1 MNRKNFLGGLAAAI
15 FFALAGAAA
24 NAADAWPTR
33 PVRIVVPVP
42 PGGPSDAY
50 ARAIAQR
57 MSEEWG
63 QQVLVD
69 NRTGASE
76 IVGAQLVAKS
86 LPDGY
91 TLLFTT
97 EAAIMLNQFAYLKP
111 GYDPEKD
118 LAPVTQMVSGPLVL
132 VVPASLPANTL
143 DEFVALAK
151 ARRDT
156 PISYGS
162 AGIGGVLQ
170 LAMVSLAQQQGLKL
184 VHVPYR
190 GAAPLMQ
197 DLVSGQVD
205 AGWVGVSGAVP
216 FVRDG
221 RLKALVVG
229 GSNRTKAL
237 PDAPVYRETRTKPS
251 RADFLFGL
259 VAPAGTPATIA
270 EKIAATV
277 RKIQADPKFRETHM
291 EPFGYES
298 IASTPAEFARFIA
311 IDRPLQAERIR
322 LSGLKPE

>member
-1 MNRKNFLGGLAAAI
+1 MNRKNFFTTLAAGVLSIAC
-15 FFALAGAAA
+15 AAA
-24 NAADAWPTR
+24 HAADPWPTR

-42 PGGPSDAY
+42 AGGPSDAY
-50 ARAIAQR
+50 ARAMAQR

-69 NRTGASE
+69 NKPGAGE
-76 IVGAQLVAKS
+76 IVGAQTVAKAP
-86 LPDGY
+86 PDGY

-118 LAPVTQMVSGPLVL
+118 LLPVTQMLSGPLVL
-132 VVPASLPANTL
+132 VVPAALPVNTIE
-143 DEFVALAK
+143 EFVALAK
-151 ARRDT
+151 ERKDKPMT
-156 PISYGS
+156 YGS

-170 LAMVSLAQQQGLKL
+170 LAMVSLAQQEDLKL

-205 AGWVGVSGAVP
+205 AGWVGVSGAAP

-221 RLKALVVG
+221 KLKALVVG
-229 GSNRTKAL
+229 GSSRAKAL
-237 PDAPVYRETRTKPS
+237 PDTPVYRETKTRPA
-251 RADFLFGL
+251 RADFLWGL

-270 EKIAATV
+270 ERIAATV
-277 RKIQADPKFRETHM
+277 RKVQSDAKFRETQM

-298 IASTPAEFARFIA
+298 VASTPAEFARFIA
-311 IDRPLQAERIR
+311 ADRSLQGERIR

>member
-1 MNRKNFLGGLAAAI
+1 MNRRNFIGGLTALAL
-15 FFALAGAAA
+15 ALAGAP
-24 NAADAWPTR
+24 ADATDPWPTR
-33 PVRIVVPVP
+33 TVRLVVPVP

-57 MSEEWG
+57 MTEEWG
-63 QQVLVD
+63 QQVIVD
-69 NRTGASE
+69 NKPGANE
-76 IVGAQLVAKS
+76 IIGAQLVAKS
-86 LPDGY
+86 TPDGH

-97 EAAIMLNQFAYLKP
+97 ESAIMLNQFVYLQP
-111 GYDPEKD
+111 GYDVEKD
-118 LAPVTQMVSGPLVL
+118 LVPVTQMVSGPLVL
-132 VVPASLPANTL
+132 VVPASLPVNTL

-151 ARRDT
+151 ARKDK
-156 PISYGS
+156 PLNYGS
-162 AGIGGVLQ
+162 AGGGGVLQ
-170 LAMVSLAQQQGLKL
+170 LAMVSLAQQQNLNL

-221 RLKALVVG
+221 KFKALVVG
-229 GSNRTKAL
+229 SSNRIKAL
-237 PDAPVYRETRTKPS
+237 PETPVYRETRIKPA

-259 VAPAGTPATIA
+259 VAPAGTPAAIG

-277 RKIQADPKFRETHM
+277 KKIQADPKFRETYM

-298 IASTPAEFARFIA
+298 VASTPAEFARFIA
-311 IDRPLQAERIR
+311 TDRPLQAERIR
-322 LSGLKPE
+322 LSGMKPE

>member
-1 MNRKNFLGGLAAAI
+1 MNRKHFFGGLAAIAI
-15 FFALAGAAA
+15 AFVAATA
-24 NAADAWPTR
+24 HAADPWPSR

-42 PGGPSDAY
+42 AGGPSDAY
-50 ARAIAQR
+50 ARAMAQR
-57 MSEEWG
+57 MTEEWG
-63 QQVLVD
+63 QQVIVD
-69 NRTGASE
+69 NKPGAGE
-76 IVGAQLVAKS
+76 IVGAQLVARA
-86 LPDGY
+86 PADGY

-111 GYDPEKD
+111 GYDIDKD
-118 LAPVTQMVSGPLVL
+118 LLPVTQMISGPLVL
-132 VVPASLPANTL
+132 VVPASLPAKTL

-151 ARRDT
+151 SRKDKPLT
-156 PISYGS
+156 YGS

-170 LAMVSLAQQQGLKL
+170 LAMVSLAQEQDLKL

-221 RLKALVVG
+221 KLKALVVG
-229 GSNRTKAL
+229 GTNRTKAL
-237 PDAPVYRETRTKPS
+237 PDTPVYRETKTKPS

-259 VAPAGTPATIA
+259 VAPAGTPAAITD
-270 EKIAATV
+270 KVAATV
-277 RKIQADPKFRETHM
+277 RKIQSDAKFREMHM

-311 IDRPLQAERIR
+311 TDRPLQGERIR

>member
-1 MNRKNFLGGLAAAI
+1 MNRKSFLRGLAAI
-15 FFALAGAAA
+15 ALALVGTAAA
-24 NAADAWPTR
+24 AADPWPAR

-42 PGGPSDAY
+42 PGGPSDAF

-57 MSEEWG
+57 LSEEWG
-63 QQVLVD
+63 QQVIVD
-69 NRTGASE
+69 NRPGANE
-76 IVGAQLVAKS
+76 IIGAQLVAKS
-86 LPDGY
+86 PPDGH

-97 EAAIMLNQFAYLKP
+97 ESAIMLNQFAYLKP
-111 GYDPEKD
+111 GYDVEKD
-118 LAPVTQMVSGPLVL
+118 LLPVTQMVSGPLVL
-132 VVPASLPANTL
+132 VVPASLPVNTL

-151 ARRDT
+151 ARKDKPLT
-156 PISYGS
+156 YGS
-162 AGIGGVLQ
+162 AGAGGVLQ
-170 LAMVSLAQQQGLKL
+170 LAMVSLAQQQNLNF

-221 RLKALVVG
+221 KLKAIIVG
-229 GSNRTKAL
+229 GSNRIKAL
-237 PDAPVYRETRTKPS
+237 PDTPVYRETSTKPA

-259 VAPAGTPATIA
+259 VAPAGTPAGIS

-277 RKIQADPKFRETHM
+277 RKIQADPKFRENYM

-298 IASTPAEFARFIA
+298 VASTPAEFARFIA
-311 IDRPLQAERIR
+311 NDRPLQAERIR